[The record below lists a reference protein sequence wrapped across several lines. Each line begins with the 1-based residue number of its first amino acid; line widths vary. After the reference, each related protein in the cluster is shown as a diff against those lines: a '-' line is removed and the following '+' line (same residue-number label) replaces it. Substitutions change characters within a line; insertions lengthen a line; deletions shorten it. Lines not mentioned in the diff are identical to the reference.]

1 MRRPNFLY
9 VSVAS
14 AALCALTSTCWASSQ
29 ANQNSSWD
37 SSNSNSSWSNDS
49 SSDNSNTNDNSYYS
63 SRKAS
68 SRNETRIKQLENQ
81 NISPFAPGTNN
92 ISLEMGQVFLMG
104 NFGSNFS
111 DSIGEGVH
119 YTYGVSDLFAFD
131 SSMGYSTHSNGEMSM
146 FNATAGLRTNLT
158 WYDKIVP
165 YFAFGLGFYRPS
177 MTVTSG
183 SGSLAASDTVSPIL
197 FGVHVG
203 PGVDL
208 AISRNVFFGASLTF
222 HDLFGSTQTTAM
234 GTPVDVSGTY
244 TTFFLHA
251 GYTF

>member
-1 MRRPNFLY
+1 MRRYSTLFIAITTL
-9 VSVAS
+9 
-14 AALCALTSTCWASSQ
+14 AAVPAWASQSTP
-29 ANQNSSWD
+29 S
-37 SSNSNSSWSNDS
+37 SSWSS
-49 SSDNSNTNDNSYYS
+49 SSPSWGSDNSDNGNSYNSGYS
-63 SRKAS
+63 SNKKAA
-68 SRNETRIKQLENQ
+68 SRNESRIKSTENE
-81 NISPFAPGTNN
+81 NLSPFAPGSNN
-92 ISLEMGQVFLMG
+92 LSLEMGQVFLMG
-104 NFGSNFS
+104 NFGNNYS

-131 SSMGYSTHSNGEMSM
+131 SSMGYSSHSDGKMSM
-146 FNATAGLRTNLT
+146 FSATAGLRTNLT

-177 MTVTSG
+177 LTVTNGTGNLASTD
-183 SGSLAASDTVSPIL
+183 SLSPIL

-203 PGVDL
+203 PGIDL
-208 AISRNVFFGASLTF
+208 AVTRQVFFGASLMF

-244 TTFFLHA
+244 TAFYLHA